1 MSVKEQAMGPDQ
13 EATESD
19 VVSDVTDSTD
29 VSDANDVADAA
40 DGTDTESAGGVDAES
55 TESTEDAETQKSER
69 PTRHAMIMRGVV
81 TPIFGLLAVA
91 AIVLGVLNATIWK
104 PSSEIT
110 ASANVTGSRYVV
122 TDPGVLT
129 LLDKNTTMTVKS
141 SSSKDETCVAL
152 ASTKDAAGW
161 VASEK
166 SYQRISG
173 LTSWTELGV
182 QKGEP
187 TKNQSGSSDDANE
200 VAFKDSDMWTSV
212 KCGNG
217 SVIFDSKDP
226 AASTVAIMDLGSHKA
241 SATISMHWVRSEV
254 PDFAMPFYLSGGL
267 LAVIAVL
274 CASVFAMPPHK
285 RRKRIVEGKATAST
299 GPSFAEQV
307 EQGIIGN
314 GSIPAEVPPTG
325 RKRRR
330 HAAHRRG
337 SKKTV
342 PAESAESPTIIDP
355 ASRNLV
361 ADQQSG
367 KAGETETMP
376 DTESTS
382 VISPDELQAYFSRLA
397 QEVNDSEASD
407 SSAAD
412 DVDNQEEN

>member
-1 MSVKEQAMGPDQ
+1 M
-13 EATESD
+13 EAFQRD
-19 VVSDVTDSTD
+19 H
-29 VSDANDVADAA
+29 
-40 DGTDTESAGGVDAES
+40 
-55 TESTEDAETQKSER
+55 R
-69 PTRHAMIMRGVV
+69 IC
-81 TPIFGLLAVA
+81 
-91 AIVLGVLNATIWK
+91 
-104 PSSEIT
+104 
-110 ASANVTGSRYVV
+110 NVTGSRYVV

-187 TKNQSGSSDDANE
+187 IKNQSGSSDDANE

-217 SVIFDSKDP
+217 SVTFDSKDP

-285 RRKRIVEGKATAST
+285 RRKRIVEARPLRQRGRRSRNRLNRELLATARFRLKCRRPAVSVAAMPHT
-299 GPSFAEQV
+299 VAVPRRPCPPSRSDLPRL
-307 EQGIIGN
+307 
-314 GSIPAEVPPTG
+314 SIPRPAIWSPISSPAKRG
-325 RKRRR
+325 RPRR
-330 HAAHRRG
+330 
-337 SKKTV
+337 
-342 PAESAESPTIIDP
+342 
-355 ASRNLV
+355 
-361 ADQQSG
+361 
-367 KAGETETMP
+367 
-376 DTESTS
+376 
-382 VISPDELQAYFSRLA
+382 
-397 QEVNDSEASD
+397 
-407 SSAAD
+407 
-412 DVDNQEEN
+412 

>member
-1 MSVKEQAMGPDQ
+1 MSVEEQAMGPDQ

-29 VSDANDVADAA
+29 VIDANDVADAA
-40 DGTDTESAGGVDAES
+40 DGTDTESAEGVDAES
-55 TESTEDAETQKSER
+55 TESMEDAETQKSER

-187 TKNQSGSSDDANE
+187 IKNQSGSSDDANE

-217 SVIFDSKDP
+217 SVTFDSKDP

-285 RRKRIVEGKATAST
+285 RRKRMVEGTANAVIEEEA
-299 GPSFAEQV
+299 PA
-307 EQGIIGN
+307 
-314 GSIPAEVPPTG
+314 SIAVSGKPDGAS
-325 RKRRR
+325 RRNRRR
-330 HAAHRRG
+330 HATHRRSG
-337 SKKTV
+337 RAFSQSEATETPV
-342 PAESAESPTIIDP
+342 IIDP
-355 ASRNLV
+355 SSRNLV
-361 ADQQSG
+361 ADQQTGAESG
-367 KAGETETMP
+367 AETGFSAG
-376 DTESTS
+376 DNESTS
-382 VISPDELQAYFSRLA
+382 VITPDELQAYFSRLA
-397 QEVNDSEASD
+397 QEVNTGDDS
-407 SSAAD
+407 AD
-412 DVDNQEEN
+412 DGQEES

>member
-1 MSVKEQAMGPDQ
+1 MKKQTSKERKRD
-13 EATESD
+13 ERKSK
-19 VVSDVTDSTD
+19 S
-29 VSDANDVADAA
+29 AA
-40 DGTDTESAGGVDAES
+40 
-55 TESTEDAETQKSER
+55 R
-69 PTRHAMIMRGVV
+69 PTRHARIMRGVV
-81 TPIFGLLAVA
+81 TPILGLLAVA
-91 AIVLGVLNATIWK
+91 CIGLGIMNATYWK
-104 PSSEIT
+104 PSSQIA
-110 ASANVTGSRYVV
+110 ASAAVKGTQYIV
-122 TDPGVLT
+122 TDPGVLP
-129 LLDKNTTMTVKS
+129 LVDNQVTVS
-141 SSSKDETCVAL
+141 A
-152 ASTKDAAGW
+152 DA
-161 VASEK
+161 
-166 SYQRISG
+166 
-173 LTSWTELGV
+173 
-182 QKGEP
+182 
-187 TKNQSGSSDDANE
+187 GSSDREVCLALGSNKDVIGWLAGQPYVRVTGLNEWTTLATTKVSAQGSAADAGDDA

-217 SVIFDSKDP
+217 SVTFDSKDP

-330 HAAHRRG
+330 HAAHHRG

-367 KAGETETMP
+367 EAGEIEAMP

>member
-1 MSVKEQAMGPDQ
+1 MSVEEQAMGPDQ

-29 VSDANDVADAA
+29 VIDANDVADAA
-40 DGTDTESAGGVDAES
+40 DGTDTESAEGVDAES
-55 TESTEDAETQKSER
+55 TESMEDAETQKSER

-187 TKNQSGSSDDANE
+187 IKNQSGSSDDANE

-217 SVIFDSKDP
+217 SVTFDSKDP

-285 RRKRIVEGKATAST
+285 RRKRMVEGMASAVIEEEA
-299 GPSFAEQV
+299 PA
-307 EQGIIGN
+307 
-314 GSIPAEVPPTG
+314 SIAVSGKPDGAS
-325 RKRRR
+325 RRNRRR
-330 HAAHRRG
+330 HATHRRSG
-337 SKKTV
+337 RASSQSSQSEATETPV
-342 PAESAESPTIIDP
+342 IIDP
-355 ASRNLV
+355 SSRNLV
-361 ADQQSG
+361 ADQQTGAESG
-367 KAGETETMP
+367 AEPGLSAG
-376 DTESTS
+376 DNESTS
-382 VISPDELQAYFSRLA
+382 VITPDELQAYFSRLA
-397 QEVNDSEASD
+397 QEVNTGDDS
-407 SSAAD
+407 AD
-412 DVDNQEEN
+412 DGQEES